1 MQDDGAP
8 TTPPS
13 TRASWLAWASVGL
26 LPVAA
31 VAQALG
37 RPVNPQDDAFISFRY
52 AANLLQGHGLVYNP
66 GEWVEGYTNLLWTLL
81 MASAMALGVDPVH
94 AAAGL
99 GAACFG
105 ALVIV
110 AAVLGARAGAE
121 RGHALVGATVA
132 GALVATDLQ
141 GGLEAVQ
148 GLETT
153 FYALLV
159 TAGAALAVREAE
171 RGGALR
177 HLGSTALFAAAVL
190 TRPEAPLQA
199 ALVHLGLL
207 ATARDRR
214 AQLVA
219 SLASGAGV
227 ALALGALTGWRLS
240 TYGYPLPNTFYA
252 KAGGVAFARG
262 VRYLAAHA
270 LDHPALWG
278 LALARGIAGRPTR
291 WTLPLA
297 ALVVGHLGYVTAVGG
312 DFKPTGRF
320 VLPVE
325 AAMAVLAAETV
336 VRLAAAAAPGL
347 RWGGLAG
354 IGAALIGGTVRLEPG
369 VAFQAEER
377 HADFMARRA
386 VGEFLRRSFPPDTLV
401 AIHSAGAVPYYSRL
415 PTIDMWGL
423 TDAHIAR
430 APVPEFGTGLAGH
443 ERSDPVYVFGRD
455 PALYLPEDH
464 LLTLQ
469 PQALAPGPGFP
480 DDFEDRYR
488 NIILEVDGLAL
499 NVWVRRGFIDSL
511 NPGGR

>member
-1 MQDDGAP
+1 MQDDGAA
-8 TTPPS
+8 TTGTGS
-13 TRASWLAWASVGL
+13 RAARLAWASVGL

-52 AANLLQGHGLVYNP
+52 AANLLHGHGLVYNP

-81 MASAMALGVDPVH
+81 MASAMGLGVDPVH

-99 GAACFG
+99 GALAFG
-105 ALVIV
+105 ALAI
-110 AAVLGARAGAE
+110 AASVLGAGGGAA

-159 TAGAALAVREAE
+159 TAGAGAAVREAQ
-171 RGGALR
+171 RGGVLR
-177 HLGSTALFAAAVL
+177 HLPSTALFAAAVL
-190 TRPEAPLQA
+190 TRPEAPLHA

-207 ATARDRR
+207 LGARDRLG
-214 AQLVA
+214 QLKA
-219 SLASGAGV
+219 SLAAGV
-227 ALALGALTGWRLS
+227 GVAAVLGGLTAWRLS
-240 TYGYPLPNTFYA
+240 TYGYPFPNTFYA
-252 KAGGVAFARG
+252 KTGGFAFARG
-262 VRYLAAHA
+262 ARYLAAHA
-270 LDHPALWG
+270 ADHPALWG
-278 LALARGIAGRPTR
+278 LALARVFAGRPTR
-291 WTLPLA
+291 WTLPCAVLA
-297 ALVVGHLGYVTAVGG
+297 GGHLLYVMSVGG

-320 VLPVE
+320 VLPVSG
-325 AAMAVLAAETV
+325 AMAVLGAETV
-336 VRLAAAAAPGL
+336 ARLAASRSGAL

-354 IGAALIGGTVRLEPG
+354 IGAALLLGTLRLESG
-369 VAFQAEER
+369 VAHQADER
-377 HADFMARRA
+377 HADFMARRS
-386 VGEFLRRSFPPDTLV
+386 VGEFLARSFPPDTLV

-430 APVPEFGTGLAGH
+430 APVPDFGTGLAGH

-464 LLTLQ
+464 LLTLRGRE
-469 PQALAPGPGFP
+469 LSPGPGFP
-480 DDFEDRYR
+480 DDFLDRYHAVT
-488 NIILEVDGLAL
+488 IPVDGRAL
-499 NVWVRRGFIDSL
+499 NLWVRKGFIGQV
-511 NPGGR
+511 NRGGG